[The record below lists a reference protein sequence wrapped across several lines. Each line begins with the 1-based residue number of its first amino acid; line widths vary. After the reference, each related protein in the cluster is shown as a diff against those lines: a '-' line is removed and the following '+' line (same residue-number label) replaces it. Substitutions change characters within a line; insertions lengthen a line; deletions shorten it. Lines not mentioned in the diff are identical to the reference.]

1 MKQLRMRSKHVR
13 IELEN
18 KYSAVPAAIWKT
30 LLKHAVC
37 NYCVGEDA
45 KHFLFAVNTVIML
58 HDLFH
63 FVDDYLLNNTKY
75 K

>member
-1 MKQLRMRSKHVR
+1 M
-13 IELEN
+13 EN
-18 KYSAVPAAIWKT
+18 T

-37 NYCVGEDA
+37 NYCVWEDA

-58 HDLFH
+58 RDLFH
-63 FVDDYLLNNTKY
+63 FVDDYLLNNIKY